1 VVERLSCHVRSYLIA
16 VPSDPDGTDIGS
28 LQPAADDPGTA
39 VLPVLG
45 PPGPPGDPGPKGDPG
60 EPGPP
65 GLGIRI
71 LSAVPTAADLPATGQ
86 PGDAHLVIET
96 GDLWVWGTD
105 GAWHDSGHV
114 QGPAGPAGPA
124 GPLDILT
131 DVTAPANTP
140 AHMGLGTT
148 AVGEWGPVAF
158 TPLDPEG
165 NVRAWSASTKYFPGN
180 AVIGADGYLYTSDI
194 VQTGGG
200 APSLSNLAT
209 WTVISGAGAAV
220 LAQQAVS
227 EAAAIIGIPGAAPWW
242 EPKPHPA
249 AALVVHRESNGY
261 YGVWVANV
269 PTAAGDE
276 PGVSDKWE
284 RIDLSGLHDLILT
297 GLALSGLRDVDPS
310 ASAAPAGKVL
320 GTTAVGQWGPVDGVP
335 PIPSPFPYTYS
346 QGGVQAA
353 GQTVILQGYFAV
365 HETDTQG
372 VDHDWGTVLHAGDKV
387 TWHGQTFTVALVNL
401 SDGALPQM
409 LIDTFA
415 AQGICM
421 IKPVEPAPTAPANG
435 AAVGFGQSP
444 DGQVLTIVGGSPGW
458 GAPTVPP
465 VPFWKGTQAEYDA
478 IATKDPNVLYCVA
491 G

>member
-1 VVERLSCHVRSYLIA
+1 MAGELVEVHGTYWTAGNAPERGTVTFTPVLSAPMLGGAPDANPDRLVSQGKVVADLDADGSFSVMLLPSDDPGWRTDGPVLYRVVERLSCHVRSYLIA

-71 LSAVPTAADLPATGQ
+71 LSAVPTAADLPTTGQ

-209 WTVISGAGAAV
+209 WTVVSGGGASV
-220 LAQQAVS
+220 LAQQGTAYATAIIGTTAAPSWWQPQAYTIGNIVAHRKQNGAYGLWAA
-227 EAAAIIGIPGAAPWW
+227 AAAIG
-242 EPKPHPA
+242 
-249 AALVVHRESNGY
+249 
-261 YGVWVANV
+261 
-269 PTAAGDE
+269 PTDE

-284 RIDLSGLHDLILT
+284 RYDLTGLHDRVYT
-297 GLALSGLRDVDPS
+297 GLTLSGMQDVSDTV
-310 ASAAPAGKVL
+310 ASAPAGKVL
-320 GTTAVGQWGPVDGVP
+320 GTTAVGEWGPVSV
-335 PIPSPFPYTYS
+335 
-346 QGGVQAA
+346 
-353 GQTVILQGYFAV
+353 
-365 HETDTQG
+365 
-372 VDHDWGTVLHAGDKV
+372 
-387 TWHGQTFTVALVNL
+387 
-401 SDGALPQM
+401 
-409 LIDTFA
+409 
-415 AQGICM
+415 
-421 IKPVEPAPTAPANG
+421 
-435 AAVGFGQSP
+435 
-444 DGQVLTIVGGSPGW
+444 
-458 GAPTVPP
+458 
-465 VPFWKGTQAEYDA
+465 FWKGTQAQYDA
-478 IATKDPNVLYCVA
+478 IPTKDPNLLYCVA